1 MSTTESANADCLQ
14 QLVSWR
20 NLDPGEIIQ
29 EGDEWWDWKD
39 EVWRPAESTFG
50 RSAHGHGD
58 YRRKTTEQQPPA
70 NAPHKQRGD
79 KFMTNKLH
87 LIPAQGDTPRLLH
100 AVVSRRI

>member
-39 EVWRPAESTFG
+39 EVWRIAESTFG
-50 RSAHGHGD
+50 RAAHGHGD
-58 YRRKTTEQQPPA
+58 YRRKTTEPQPPA
-70 NAPHKQRGD
+70 NAEPSQ
-79 KFMTNKLH
+79 
-87 LIPAQGDTPRLLH
+87 PAST
-100 AVVSRRI
+100 I